1 MSITGISFHS
11 TYTRTFARKAGPEV
25 ACVTAASRFHGNN
38 SSPTPVT
45 LEIKIKEV
53 FNPFFGAFYGQLRAK
68 SAGLY

>member
-1 MSITGISFHS
+1 LQG
-11 TYTRTFARKAGPEV
+11 KKGPEV
-25 ACVTAASRFHGNN
+25 RRQLLNLSFFPT
-38 SSPTPVT
+38 PTPVT